1 MGAAPSRNRLAVGF
15 ILVIASMLLLF
26 VAPAGLF
33 VDATFVSTTCMIVVS
48 VALGGYR
55 ALFRPS
61 PKSIASGLAV
71 AVLLYLFFI
80 GGNLGISLFHPLGI
94 GTSNENS
101 IYSLIASPSNPLYLQ
116 FLVLVF
122 DAVGYESFFRG
133 VLQRRLSSRLGV
145 ASPVAVAAI
154 DAGVHVLSLNP
165 LWVVST
171 FIVDTV
177 WGYNYRFTKDISG
190 NIVSHFIWDILIF
203 VLFPIH

>member
-1 MGAAPSRNRLAVGF
+1 MV
-15 ILVIASMLLLF
+15 LLF
-26 VAPAGLF
+26 VVPPGLF
-33 VDATFVSTTCMIVVS
+33 VDATFVTTTCMILVS
-48 VALGGYR
+48 AALGGYR

-61 PKSIASGLAV
+61 RRSLASGLAV
-71 AVLLYLFFI
+71 AVLLYLLFI

-94 GTSNENS
+94 GSSNENS

-133 VLQRRLSSRLGV
+133 VLQRRLSSRVGS
-145 ASPVAVAAI
+145 AAPAAAAAI
-154 DAGVHVLSLNP
+154 DAGVHILSLNP

-177 WGYNYRFTKDISG
+177 WGYNYRYAKDISG
-190 NIVSHFIWDILIF
+190 NIVSHFLWDILIF
-203 VLFPIH
+203 VLLPVH

>member
-1 MGAAPSRNRLAVGF
+1 MV
-15 ILVIASMLLLF
+15 LLF
-26 VAPAGLF
+26 VVPPSLF
-33 VDATFVSTTCMIVVS
+33 VVATFVTTTCMIAVS

-61 PKSIASGLAV
+61 SRSMATGLAV
-71 AVLLYLFFI
+71 AVLLYLLFI
-80 GGNLGISLFHPLGI
+80 GGNLGIALFHPLGI
-94 GTSNENS
+94 GSSNENS
-101 IYSLIASPSNPLYLQ
+101 IYSLIASPRNPLYLQ

-133 VLQRRLSSRLGV
+133 VLQRRLSAKVGG
-145 ASPVAVAAI
+145 AAPVAAAAI
-154 DAGVHVLSLNP
+154 DAGVHLLSLNP

-177 WGYNYRFTKDISG
+177 WGYNYRHAKDISG
-190 NIVSHFIWDILIF
+190 NIASHFIWDILIF

>member
-1 MGAAPSRNRLAVGF
+1 MVP
-15 ILVIASMLLLF
+15 ASE
-26 VAPAGLF
+26 F
-33 VDATFVSTTCMIVVS
+33 VDATFVATTCMIAVS
-48 VALGGYR
+48 LVLGGYW

-61 PKSIASGLAV
+61 PKSIASGLAM

-80 GGNLGISLFHPLGI
+80 GGNLGISIFHPLGI
-94 GTSNENS
+94 GVSNENS
-101 IYSLIASPSNPLYLQ
+101 IYSLIASPNNPLYLQ
-116 FLVLVF
+116 VLVLVF

-133 VLQRRLSSRLGV
+133 VLQRKLGGSV
-145 ASPVAVAAI
+145 GGAAPVAAAAI

-177 WGYNYRFTKDISG
+177 WGINYRYARDISG